1 MNGNYKFE
9 QDNLYLQ
16 LKNMPKPPI
25 SKELAKEFGFDTKKF
40 DATIDKLLY
49 QISEVRKERMKENYI
64 FEEKMK
70 IMENNMNPNGQ
81 KKNRNNIMKNKAK
94 ANIKNNKIN
103 LNRPKSNY
111 KSIKS
116 SGYGIAPKKINIF
129 SSRGRKKTKDN
140 IKINNIPAPKVANK
154 KNNNI
159 PNNQNNHSLNIKN
172 VKNNNINN
180 NLLSNKIKI
189 NNGKNE
195 KLENEKINNDI
206 NIINPN
212 KFTFK
217 DIVDEIDK
225 IKKENQLIEDK
236 YKNIPDNS
244 INPLINI
251 NNTINNKS
259 LNINKKI
266 SEENNLNILNNN
278 KHIYYKNNSE
288 LIMKNYEFISQN
300 IINDLLNELI
310 IDLKNIEE
318 AKYNKEKNEKQNNDN
333 KMVKENKI
341 KNENKKNLKFKVEL
355 NKEFIERCNKNKDNF
370 KKYMKLKG
378 SFFTN
383 NIFEIYDRFIEEM
396 SKEIVEQGLDYY
408 IKQMDDFIKIMEK
421 NK

>member
-288 LIMKNYEFISQN
+288 LIMKNYEFICQN

-355 NKEFIERCNKNKDNF
+355 NKEFIERCNENKDNF

-383 NIFEIYDRFIEEM
+383 NIFEIYDSFIEEM

>member
-9 QDNLYLQ
+9 QDNLFLQ

-25 SKELAKEFGFDTKKF
+25 SKEMAKELGFDSKKF
-40 DATIDKLLY
+40 EVVIDKLLY

-70 IMENNMNPNGQ
+70 IMENSINPNGQ
-81 KKNRNNIMKNKAK
+81 IKNKINNMKNKNK
-94 ANIKNNKIN
+94 LNTKNNKIN

-116 SGYGIAPKKINIF
+116 SGYGIAPKKVNIF

-140 IKINNIPAPKVANK
+140 IK
-154 KNNNI
+154 NNNI
-159 PNNQNNHSLNIKN
+159 PSQKVMNKRNLINIPNNKNNNSLNIKN
-172 VKNNNINN
+172 VKNKTINNNINN
-180 NLLSNKIKI
+180 NKLPNNTI
-189 NNGKNE
+189 N
-195 KLENEKINNDI
+195 NEKIENNINNKLNNDM

-217 DIVDEIDK
+217 DIVNEIDK
-225 IKKENQLIEDK
+225 IKIENQIIEDK

-244 INPLINI
+244 INSFNT
-251 NNTINNKS
+251 NND
-259 LNINKKI
+259 NINKSNKI
-266 SEENNLNILNNN
+266 SEEKQINNILNSKN
-278 KHIYYKNNSE
+278 IYYKNNSE
-288 LIMKNYEFISQN
+288 LINKNIQLIIQR
-300 IINDLLNELI
+300 IINDLLYELI

-318 AKYNKEKNEKQNNDN
+318 KEKIKEKNDWQNDSK
-333 KMVKENKI
+333 KMI
-341 KNENKKNLKFKVEL
+341 KNDKLKNINLNFQVEL
-355 NKEFIERCNKNKDNF
+355 NNEIIEKCNKNKENF

-383 NIFEIYDRFIEEM
+383 NIFEIYDNFVEEM
-396 SKEIVEQGLDYY
+396 SKEIFEQGLDYY
-408 IKQMDDFIKIMEK
+408 IKQMDDFIKKMEN

>member
-9 QDNLYLQ
+9 QDNLFLQ

-25 SKELAKEFGFDTKKF
+25 SKEMAKELGFDSKKF
-40 DATIDKLLY
+40 EVVIDKLLY

-70 IMENNMNPNGQ
+70 IMENSINPNGQ
-81 KKNRNNIMKNKAK
+81 IKNKINNMKNKNK
-94 ANIKNNKIN
+94 LNTKNNKIN

-116 SGYGIAPKKINIF
+116 SGYGIAPKKVNIF

-140 IKINNIPAPKVANK
+140 IK
-154 KNNNI
+154 NNNI
-159 PNNQNNHSLNIKN
+159 PSQKVMNKRNLINIPNNKNNNSLNIKN
-172 VKNNNINN
+172 VKNKTINNNINN
-180 NLLSNKIKI
+180 NKLPNNTI
-189 NNGKNE
+189 N
-195 KLENEKINNDI
+195 NEKIENNINNKLNNDM

-217 DIVDEIDK
+217 DIVNEIDK
-225 IKKENQLIEDK
+225 IKIENQIIEDK

-244 INPLINI
+244 INSFNT
-251 NNTINNKS
+251 NND
-259 LNINKKI
+259 NINKSNKI
-266 SEENNLNILNNN
+266 SEEKQINNILNSKN
-278 KHIYYKNNSE
+278 IYYKNNSE
-288 LIMKNYEFISQN
+288 LINKNIQLIIQR
-300 IINDLLNELI
+300 IINDLLYELI

-318 AKYNKEKNEKQNNDN
+318 KEKIKEKNDWQNDSKKMLKND
-333 KMVKENKI
+333 KL
-341 KNENKKNLKFKVEL
+341 KNTNNINLKFQVEL
-355 NKEFIERCNKNKDNF
+355 NNEIIEKCNKNKENF

-383 NIFEIYDRFIEEM
+383 NIFEIYDNFVEEM
-396 SKEIVEQGLDYY
+396 SKEIFEQGLDYY
-408 IKQMDDFIKIMEK
+408 IKQMDDFIKKMEN

>member
-9 QDNLYLQ
+9 QDNLFLQ

-25 SKELAKEFGFDTKKF
+25 SKEMAKELGFDSKKF
-40 DATIDKLLY
+40 EVVIDKLLY

-70 IMENNMNPNGQ
+70 IMENSINPNGQ
-81 KKNRNNIMKNKAK
+81 IKNKINNMKNKNK
-94 ANIKNNKIN
+94 LNTKNNKIN

-116 SGYGIAPKKINIF
+116 SGYGIAPKKVNIF

-140 IKINNIPAPKVANK
+140 IK
-154 KNNNI
+154 NNNI
-159 PNNQNNHSLNIKN
+159 PSQKVMNKRNLINIPNNKNNNSLNIKN
-172 VKNNNINN
+172 VKNKTINNNINN
-180 NLLSNKIKI
+180 NKLPNNTI
-189 NNGKNE
+189 N
-195 KLENEKINNDI
+195 NEKIENNINNKLNNDM

-217 DIVDEIDK
+217 DIVNEIDK
-225 IKKENQLIEDK
+225 IKIENQIIEDK

-244 INPLINI
+244 INSFNT
-251 NNTINNKS
+251 NND
-259 LNINKKI
+259 NINKSNKI
-266 SEENNLNILNNN
+266 SEEKQINNILNSKN
-278 KHIYYKNNSE
+278 IYYKNNSE
-288 LIMKNYEFISQN
+288 LINKNIQLIIQR
-300 IINDLLNELI
+300 IINDLLYELI

-318 AKYNKEKNEKQNNDN
+318 KEKIKEKNDWQNDSKN
-333 KMVKENKI
+333 MI
-341 KNENKKNLKFKVEL
+341 KNDKLKNTNNINLKFQVEL
-355 NKEFIERCNKNKDNF
+355 NNAIIEKCNKNKENF

-383 NIFEIYDRFIEEM
+383 NIFEIYDNFVEEM
-396 SKEIVEQGLDYY
+396 SKEIFEQGLDYY
-408 IKQMDDFIKIMEK
+408 IKQMDDFIKKMEN